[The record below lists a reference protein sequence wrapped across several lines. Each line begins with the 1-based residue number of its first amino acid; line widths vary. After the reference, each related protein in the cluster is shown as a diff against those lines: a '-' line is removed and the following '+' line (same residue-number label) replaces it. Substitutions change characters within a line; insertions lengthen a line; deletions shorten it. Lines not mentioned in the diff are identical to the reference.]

1 MIYLFSHDS
10 IAVGEDGPTHQPVE
24 QLAMF
29 RALPHLNVIRPCD
42 EKETYGAWEIALKSK
57 DTPTII
63 LLSRQGLP
71 NLRESDP
78 SLVKKGAYVVSDRK
92 NPKYVIIATG
102 SEVDLALK
110 AQLKLD
116 EEKIPV
122 RVVSMPC
129 TELFDQQDEKYKK
142 EVLPLGKDKC
152 ISLEMLSTFGWGKY
166 ADHNYGI
173 DEYGTSGKAADVINH
188 YHFNVESFVSFVKGV
203 K

>member
-24 QLAMF
+24 QLAML
-29 RALPHLNVIRPCD
+29 RSLPHLNVIRPCD
-42 EKETYGAWEIALKSK
+42 DKETYGAWQIALKSK
-57 DTPTII
+57 DTPTVL

-71 NLRESDP
+71 TLKESDP
-78 SLVKKGAYVVSDRK
+78 KMVEKGAYVVSDRK
-92 NPKYVIIATG
+92 NPMYVIIATG

-110 AQLKLD
+110 AQAKLD

-129 TELFDQQDEKYKK
+129 TELFDMQDEKYQKK
-142 EVLPLGKDKC
+142 VLPLGKDKT

-173 DEYGTSGKAADVINH
+173 DDFGASGKAADVINH
-188 YHFNVESFVSFVKGV
+188 YKFDVDNFVKFVKGV